1 MALEGYRIAVVGD
14 KYNIPLF
21 RSSGLTVVEAYTQ
34 TDAIRRVLEL
44 NNRADVGLIIVLK
57 HIIGDEDEFRRM
69 IKDVEKPVLVLPTK
83 WARAEPINVDK
94 LLAKALGL
102 G

>member
-1 MALEGYRIAVVGD
+1 MEGGYRIVVVGD

-34 TDAIRRVLEL
+34 ADAVRRVVEL
-44 NNRADVGLIIVLK
+44 NNRPDVGLIIVLK
-57 HIIGDEDEFRRM
+57 HVIEDEDEFRRL